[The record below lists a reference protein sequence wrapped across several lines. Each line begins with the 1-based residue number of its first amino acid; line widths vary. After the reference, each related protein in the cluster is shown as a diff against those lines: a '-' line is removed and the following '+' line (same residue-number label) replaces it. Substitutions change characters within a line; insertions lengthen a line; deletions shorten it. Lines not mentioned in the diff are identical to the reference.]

1 MTQIGDDR
9 VDCGGA
15 NGATSP
21 ASQGKA
27 LGVASHE
34 EDRVTGDI
42 LKQLLASAGLVL
54 LMTII
59 HGLGLIA
66 ISRLLRLR
74 KDRLERHDLDFR
86 AFLLMGVVGL
96 SVFALH
102 TFEIWVFALFYLA
115 VGAITSIEEALYF
128 SASAYATLG
137 RTVDFFPV
145 GWRLVGA
152 LEALVGFV
160 LIGWS
165 TAFMVTNM
173 DQLRRRGE
181 G

>member
-1 MTQIGDDR
+1 MTGEIAR
-9 VDCGGA
+9 
-15 NGATSP
+15 
-21 ASQGKA
+21 
-27 LGVASHE
+27 
-34 EDRVTGDI
+34 
-42 LKQLLASAGLVL
+42 QLAASAGLVL

-74 KDRLERHDLDFR
+74 KDRLEHHDLDVR
-86 AFLLMGVVGL
+86 ALLLMGGVGL

-102 TFEIWVFALFYLA
+102 TLEIWVFAAFYLA
-115 VGAITSIEEALYF
+115 VGAIGSMEEALYF

-165 TAFMVTNM
+165 TAFMVTTVNRLWRTR
-173 DQLRRRGE
+173 D
-181 G
+181 